1 MIKLVASDLDGTIID
16 NKNSISQD
24 NLEAINNIQKKNI
37 PLVICTGKTYALSKD
52 ICKNLHASFGIFGNG
67 SQIIDLTTGKEI
79 MKSTLSYNELESC
92 FSVLKKYNLHIH
104 AYTENS
110 IISPKLTYMDLRN
123 SILFPDKINFQIV
136 PSVLRPYDKYYISID
151 YGTRNPT
158 SMGLWGRCEGKWYRV
173 RDYLEENHPPVFKII
188 ISSTSSLSEVKLDLE
203 KFTNLNIL
211 HISKTGLYKD
221 NVIDK
226 EYEYLDISPI
236 NVTKGSALKLLS
248 EYLNLQKE
256 DILSVG
262 DNLNDIEMFKASNI
276 GAALSN
282 ASDQVKMYANY
293 ITKNTVE
300 NGGFAEAIYKF
311 IPF

>member
-136 PSVLRPYDKYYISID
+136 PSVQ
-151 YGTRNPT
+151 N
-158 SMGLWGRCEGKWYRV
+158 
-173 RDYLEENHPPVFKII
+173 YLEENHPPVFKII

>member
-16 NKNSISQD
+16 NHNSISQD
-24 NLEAINNIQKKNI
+24 NLEAINNIQKKHI

-79 MKSTLSYNELESC
+79 MKTTLSYNELESC
-92 FSVLKKYNLHIH
+92 FSVLEKYDLHIH

-123 SILFPDKINFQIV
+123 SILFPNKINFEIV
-136 PSVLRPYDKYYISID
+136 PSVQ
-151 YGTRNPT
+151 N
-158 SMGLWGRCEGKWYRV
+158 
-173 RDYLEENHPPVFKII
+173 YLKENNTPIFKII
-188 ISSTSSLSEVKLDLE
+188 ISSTSNLSEVKAELE

-221 NVIDK
+221 NVINK
-226 EYEYLDISPI
+226 EYEYLDISPL
-236 NVTKGSALKLLS
+236 NVTKGSALKMLS
-248 EYLNLQKE
+248 DYLNLQKE

-276 GAALSN
+276 GAALNN
-282 ASDQVKMYANY
+282 ASDKVKMYANY

>member
-16 NKNSISQD
+16 NHNSISQD
-24 NLEAINNIQKKNI
+24 NLDAINNIQKKHI

-92 FSVLKKYNLHIH
+92 FSVLEKYNLHIH

-110 IISPKLTYMDLRN
+110 IISPKLSYMDLRN
-123 SILFPDKINFQIV
+123 SILFPDKVSFQIV
-136 PSVLRPYDKYYISID
+136 PSVQ
-151 YGTRNPT
+151 N
-158 SMGLWGRCEGKWYRV
+158 
-173 RDYLEENHPPVFKII
+173 YLKNNNTPVFKII
-188 ISSTSSLSEVKLDLE
+188 VSSTSSLLDVKAELE
-203 KFTNLNIL
+203 KFTNLNVL

-221 NVIDK
+221 NVINK

-236 NVTKGSALKLLS
+236 NVTKGNALKFLS
-248 EYLNLQKE
+248 DYLNLQKE

-262 DNLNDIEMFKASNI
+262 DNLNDIEMFKASSI
-276 GAALSN
+276 GAALNN

>member
-1 MIKLVASDLDGTIID
+1 MIKLVASDLDGTIMD
-16 NKNSISQD
+16 SHNSISQD
-24 NLEAINNIQKKNI
+24 NLDAINSIQKKHI

-92 FSVLKKYNLHIH
+92 FSVLEKYDLHIH

-123 SILFPDKINFQIV
+123 SILFPNKINFEIV
-136 PSVLRPYDKYYISID
+136 PSVQ
-151 YGTRNPT
+151 N
-158 SMGLWGRCEGKWYRV
+158 
-173 RDYLEENHPPVFKII
+173 YLKEHNTPVFKII
-188 ISSTSSLSEVKLDLE
+188 ISSTSNLSEVKAELE

-236 NVTKGSALKLLS
+236 NVTKGNALKMLS
-248 EYLNLQKE
+248 EYLKLQKE
-256 DILSVG
+256 DILSIG

-276 GAALSN
+276 GAALNN
-282 ASDQVKMYANY
+282 ASDKVKMYANY